1 MLARR
6 IADRFLAGPPR
17 SVPNTLDDAWN
28 VTIVDG
34 PRGPV
39 RVASRR
45 PEGTIV
51 STIVLVHGWT
61 SGVVRSANRVR
72 HLTERGMLVHL
83 MEVRGHGDSPS
94 QGPWTAGAV
103 VDDLVAMLE
112 HVERHGPCVLY
123 GHSLG
128 GFVALRTFHESNVHH
143 SVDALVLESPMTMYA
158 PVFDEGWSTLGV
170 LGRIPGLKRAV
181 LRSLI
186 ATWQDEH
193 PGSGITSLED
203 VGVPA
208 WGMPTCPTLVLQAE
222 PDGRLGPAHLTAL
235 LDAWPEHVPIE
246 VVRDTTLR
254 HSGTSN
260 HPARNEVLD
269 AWLEM
274 QGLILHR

>member
-1 MLARR
+1 MLVRR
-6 IADRFLAGPPR
+6 IADRFLEGPPK

-45 PEGTIV
+45 PEGPIV

-61 SGVVRSANRVR
+61 SGVVRSADRVR

-83 MEVRGHGDSPS
+83 MEVRGHGGSPS

-128 GFVALRTFHESNVHH
+128 GFVALRMFHESNVHH

-158 PVFDEGWSTLGV
+158 PVFDEGWSKLGV